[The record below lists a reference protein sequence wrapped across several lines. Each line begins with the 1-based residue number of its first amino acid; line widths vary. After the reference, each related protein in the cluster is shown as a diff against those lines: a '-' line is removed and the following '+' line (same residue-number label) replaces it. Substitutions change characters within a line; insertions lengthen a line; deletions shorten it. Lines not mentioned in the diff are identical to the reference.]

1 MPARASLP
9 PQDRAAR
16 SRLMQLL
23 GSSKPLARASLV
35 EMARVCGKAG
45 CKCAQGE
52 KHVSLY
58 LAARIGKARKMLYV
72 PPELEGSARA
82 LVDNARRAEGLLEE
96 MSQASLE
103 RFVREKAEG
112 ARRARR

>member
-1 MPARASLP
+1 MSRRASLP

-23 GSSKPLARASLV
+23 AAGAPLARASLV
-35 EMARVCGKAG
+35 SMARLCGKKT
-45 CKCAQGE
+45 CRCARGE

-58 LAARIGKARKMLYV
+58 LATRVGKARKMLYV
-72 PPELEGSARA
+72 PPDLEDAARQLVENGKKA
-82 LVDNARRAEGLLEE
+82 LNLIEE

-103 RFVREKAEG
+103 RFVQEKAGRE
-112 ARRARR
+112 RRPRS